1 MFKFKASKFSA
12 SPETHLG
19 PESSDSDSL
28 SSSTSASTT
37 TFRFQNV
44 LGSNPANAQIR
55 LGRPPGSANISQ
67 SATLSRE
74 HSTDP
79 SRKRGRPP
87 GTGRLQRQAE
97 RLRCLREERSRE
109 RSKEAVQSSERMP
122 KKRRLDE
129 ADNESAVST
138 PTTTSATR
146 STRSTIDLTA
156 APPEILPHPEHAEG
170 IETGR
175 TELSLDD
182 EVDAGEGEIG
192 LAHNGLGVEDEDDDE
207 SYDGVDQNAND
218 TNRPRRIPN
227 PLPEWLETEFKR
239 CIQASH
245 NRDPNGLPQLYH
257 EHKSFYFPRPATFF
271 TLTQNHKVPSP
282 FELYDYAFFLWDPGC
297 LVKDGI
303 PCPNCGTKLTRH
315 GPCERPRRFVDF
327 ERTVWVIGYRYKC
340 PTCVNKNS
348 GKRTVTFRSWNK
360 CILDMLPKWLV
371 NEFPAHLSHRSGLS
385 RGVFTFMRTCFQH
398 GFGAKQFANALRV
411 QQLQRYDELHLQYL
425 YYMWQSRNLHHSLGH
440 SQIEPF
446 LPFQDHSPK
455 GFSGF
460 VPSAQWLRDT
470 YDEYLESHVQDIHQH
485 TSMLSAN
492 VIAIDHSFK
501 ATKQVT
507 KINGVQ
513 VFVALL
519 TLTNE
524 KGEIRQC
531 DLVASKSHSQFEIAL
546 SKMSEHLKL
555 YGHSQPAIC
564 YTDNMADQP
573 FMESVFPS
581 LREGVNP
588 VENHS
593 NLEPLVIPPDVQIIT
608 SLQAVAQIDDA
619 MRSIVQ
625 LLPDHEDDKGL
636 VIGFDAEYNVEVSS
650 RGYVTGRGQT
660 AIVQIACGKQIF
672 VLQIGRMLA
681 AGQLPAV
688 FKQVLMNPRIIKVG
702 RNVGADLK
710 YLERSISASS
720 GSFVGALDLAELA
733 KEQLIVKRA
742 TIGLADLCACTL
754 GKRLNKNVSD
764 RISTLWE
771 NETLSEEQ
779 IRYAALDAYAS
790 LRIYEY
796 LISVPA
802 PSPLP
807 PNSSPAPST
816 PILLFG
822 DDKSR
827 LIARGCIS
835 KHYTPHGMYDNL
847 AITDLRCVIEVQQV
861 YVPGAVISTH
871 RKQALEN
878 FAPSPPLNIP
888 PAHSDLSDSTASFI
902 DDASDESI
910 GGSLLDNIDSPCQ
923 SFEKPM
929 LTDYAVDPESKAEGD
944 EILRRAALAPWV
956 TDMRSRIKKDPFHVF
971 NMFYISVA
979 HGLRV
984 DFSRA
989 LRDAIFIPDPADQ
1002 KRIEVWGLTQ
1012 NPPLSWDYLVRSRPK
1027 WVWAHCKRTI
1037 PPPEQLYPLV
1047 ERVFRV
1053 YGPLKD
1059 AKTGSPL
1066 FNAAAWAVSRNV
1078 LELVRKGFLSDP
1090 IGIALYTPVG
1100 LDSKAGG
1107 LPIYRCFRGTNF
1119 TEGGVHRHF
1128 TEHLPQY
1135 GASIRHVH
1143 ASLQDFVLCHNLRVG
1158 TFNSTGQP
1166 WGSHYSIWLTN
1177 ELQEL
1182 LLTIRHHNLIQDLPT
1197 GIIPKGWI
1205 NGNFY
1210 LPTTEVIGI
1219 LPIPDTIRR
1228 DSGMLDY
1235 RPDVDHKQTHW
1246 FVASLQGTRR
1256 AVLPIANSYEE
1267 GRFREYV
1274 ATNTGS
1280 SEPRWDN
1287 IVRAWNTAAITDNN
1301 LSYKLIEHLRL
1312 YYNGDWKTLSNIK
1325 QTLAQTA
1332 EDRKRAKKPVNDLNR
1347 IKMLPAALEAPL
1359 TLHSVQNGLRESR
1372 NGLPDHTDQI
1382 SESAS
1387 GAGEGAEGS
1396 SRTSS
1401 IIPNTSMLPPEPP
1414 SDCDPTPAMT
1424 PPNLETVPEIISR
1437 LAVQRVEDRV
1447 QRPTKK
1453 KPRQPRRC
1461 KKCDKGEDCNG
1472 RSNVRLCPN
1481 VCRDCGRKEC
1491 DGRNSKK
1498 PHIPCENAM

>member
-1 MFKFKASKFSA
+1 MHKTYSY
-12 SPETHLG
+12 
-19 PESSDSDSL
+19 
-28 SSSTSASTT
+28 
-37 TFRFQNV
+37 
-44 LGSNPANAQIR
+44 
-55 LGRPPGSANISQ
+55 
-67 SATLSRE
+67 
-74 HSTDP
+74 
-79 SRKRGRPP
+79 
-87 GTGRLQRQAE
+87 
-97 RLRCLREERSRE
+97 RC
-109 RSKEAVQSSERMP
+109 
-122 KKRRLDE
+122 
-129 ADNESAVST
+129 
-138 PTTTSATR
+138 
-146 STRSTIDLTA
+146 
-156 APPEILPHPEHAEG
+156 
-170 IETGR
+170 
-175 TELSLDD
+175 
-182 EVDAGEGEIG
+182 
-192 LAHNGLGVEDEDDDE
+192 
-207 SYDGVDQNAND
+207 
-218 TNRPRRIPN
+218 
-227 PLPEWLETEFKR
+227 ETEFKR

-315 GPCERPRRFVDF
+315 GPCERPRRFMDF

-371 NEFPAHLSHRSGLS
+371 SEFPAHLSHRSGLS

-425 YYMWQSRNLHHSLGH
+425 YYMWHSRNLHHSLGH

-470 YDEYLESHVQDIHQH
+470 YDEFLESHVQDIHQH

-555 YGHSQPAIC
+555 YGHPQPAIC
-564 YTDNMADQP
+564 YTDNIADQP

-581 LREGVNP
+581 LREGVKP

-625 LLPDHEDDKGL
+625 LLPDHDGDKGL

-660 AIVQIACGKQIF
+660 AIVQIACGKRIF
-672 VLQIGRMLA
+672 VLQVIRMLA

-710 YLERSISASS
+710 YLERSISASL
-720 GSFVGALDLAELA
+720 GSF
-733 KEQLIVKRA
+733 
-742 TIGLADLCACTL
+742 
-754 GKRLNKNVSD
+754 
-764 RISTLWE
+764 
-771 NETLSEEQ
+771 TLSEEQ

-807 PNSSPAPST
+807 PNSSPTPST

-847 AITDLRCVIEVQQV
+847 AVTDLRCLIEVQQV

-878 FAPSPPLNIP
+878 FGPPPFHIVCLKSHLRIANTVPFEQTSTIASAPAPPLNIS
-888 PAHSDLSDSTASFI
+888 PAHSGLSDSTASFI
-902 DDASDESI
+902 DVTSDESI

-929 LTDYAVDPESKAEGD
+929 LTEYAVDPESKAEGD

-1012 NPPLSWDYLVRSRPK
+1012 TPPLSWDYLVRSRPK

-1053 YGPLKD
+1053 YGPLKN

-1090 IGIALYTPVG
+1090 LGVALYTPVG

-1219 LPIPDTIRR
+1219 LPIPDPIRR

-1235 RPDVDHKQTHW
+1235 RPDIDHKQTHW

-1287 IVRAWNTAAITDNN
+1287 IVRAWNTAAITDKN

-1312 YYNGDWKTLSNIK
+1312 YYNGDWKILSNIK

-1332 EDRKRAKKPVNDLNR
+1332 EDRKRAKKPVNDLNC
-1347 IKMLPAALEAPL
+1347 IKMLPAALEIPL
-1359 TLHSVQNGLRESR
+1359 TLHSVPNGLRESR
-1372 NGLPDHTDQI
+1372 DGLPDHTDQI

-1387 GAGEGAEGS
+1387 GANEGVEGS
-1396 SRTSS
+1396 GHTSS
-1401 IIPNTSMLPPEPP
+1401 IIPRTSLLPPKPP
-1414 SDCDPTPAMT
+1414 SDSSDPT
-1424 PPNLETVPEIISR
+1424 L
-1437 LAVQRVEDRV
+1437 
-1447 QRPTKK
+1447 
-1453 KPRQPRRC
+1453 PRQPRRC
-1461 KKCDKGEDCNG
+1461 KKCNKGEDCNG

-1498 PHIPCENAM
+1498 PHIPCENARSSQAANNDDT